1 MAEVRGSRTHLS
13 RFAGTHAALKAGED
27 TGLHPPPNIKKSSP
41 KTIGELE
48 FRQIKPAH
56 YPAFL

>member
-27 TGLHPPPNIKKSSP
+27 TGLHPPPNLNYKFPERLQGTYI
-41 KTIGELE
+41 
-48 FRQIKPAH
+48 
-56 YPAFL
+56 